1 MEINP
6 RSPVPKHQQLREIL
20 LELIATEL
28 EPDSPI
34 QSERELGEAYGLSR
48 MTVRQAVNQL
58 VADG

>member
-28 EPDSPI
+28 EI
-34 QSERELGEAYGLSR
+34 GRAH
-48 MTVRQAVNQL
+48 V
-58 VADG
+58 